1 MSGLMLFAAAKDL
14 IVYRLK
20 SSGASLYWAVDTL
33 ERFVG
38 LNQGRSKEFTRG
50 NKPGALRDGS
60 PQRVQGQNMETLVNT
75 YGAVTKIDLR

>member
-38 LNQGRSKEFTRG
+38 LNQGRSKEFTKGGQTRG
-50 NKPGALRDGS
+50 SGGRKSPAGPGAEYGNPGEHQWGRDK
-60 PQRVQGQNMETLVNT
+60 N
-75 YGAVTKIDLR
+75 